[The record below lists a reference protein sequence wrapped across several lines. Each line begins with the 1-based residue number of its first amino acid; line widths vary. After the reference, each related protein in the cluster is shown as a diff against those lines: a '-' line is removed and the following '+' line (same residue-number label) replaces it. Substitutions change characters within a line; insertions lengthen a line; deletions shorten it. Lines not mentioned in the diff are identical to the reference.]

1 MSLIRGQQEQ
11 EGAGQAPAT
20 GANREPLGRKEQGN
34 EAGAAGVRSRRE
46 EQDLQLRQGDK
57 NKRKRPGR
65 RSQSSGSGEE
75 EEEGRRGREKGRKED
90 APNKS
95 LPDYPGVSLFTV
107 RREEGGEE
115 QGPQELGGLGGRS
128 RLAAPRGLKKTTA
141 PPFRSSSSSLL
152 LPRVSA
158 PVAGLTPASP
168 GSQ

>member
-1 MSLIRGQQEQ
+1 M
-11 EGAGQAPAT
+11 
-20 GANREPLGRKEQGN
+20 RKEQ
-34 EAGAAGVRSRRE
+34 E
-46 EQDLQLRQGDK
+46 EQLRQGGD
-57 NKRKRPGR
+57 KRKRPVDR
-65 RSQSSGSGEE
+65 SSQSSGSGEE

-115 QGPQELGGLGGRS
+115 QGTQELGGLGGRS

-141 PPFRSSSSSLL
+141 PPFRSSSSSLFL
-152 LPRVSA
+152 HRVPA
-158 PVAGLTPASP
+158 PVTGLTPASP